1 MSANAI
7 WTPDGVKNIGRT
19 SERVELRP
27 NVMEWLRQFS
37 DVAAKLKIGLHCG
50 LCGADLVGKNAD
62 SDRVYSV
69 SCGCRDF
76 LGGNRDHRVQS
87 VQ

>member
-1 MSANAI
+1 MSDVI
-7 WTPDGVKNIGRT
+7 FSPDGKILG
-19 SERVELRP
+19 SKAQERVELRP
-27 NVMEWLRQFS
+27 NVMEWLRQFA
-37 DVAAKLKIGLHCG
+37 DVAGSLKLGIHCG

-76 LGGNRDHRVQS
+76 VGGNREHRVS
-87 VQ
+87 RVQ